1 MKTNNYI
8 ILGLLALGFMACE
21 MRDELKKLPSKED
34 QQEEGW
40 FTLDV
45 VSNGQNQT
53 TKAAF
58 DSKDVDAT
66 LYPVEIINMI
76 SGTTEHHYDSY
87 ADLLTQGQVKLVT
100 GKYKVVAYN
109 YDGSNVN
116 ASERP
121 WFRGETEFE
130 ILAGKTTKVNTICK
144 LQNIAVTVGF
154 TDNFKKQFQDDY
166 AITVTNGEAGVKVFE
181 KEQLG
186 KTFFFKVP
194 EKKNSVQLT
203 VKATTTANTQIAQ
216 NYTVTKPADAEGNSN
231 LVSGDEF
238 TVNIDA
244 GNEPSVDP
252 TTQIELNISVDLTMN
267 ETGLTIEIP
276 TENIVFNGDG
286 GSTPDPDV
294 PDPDDPG
301 KDQITVTGLGETY
314 NLPLSEG
321 QKVLVNISAPKGITK
336 LLVKIDSDNEEFMA
350 TLGGFG
356 LAEEFDIANPGK
368 LFDVLSN
375 SLESGNGIGLIDP
388 DDPIKGKTSYLFD
401 VTDFMVLLVNVGAVT
416 RNQQEAGRVVAA
428 RCADNIHK
436 RLVDFVRQRI
446 PLIVVQVGNDGI
458 GAVQRGIFIEAAAE
472 LLVCALENQVIGVIT
487 ETFGNLLPHALVGF
501 HGQCAGFG
509 AFRTEHAIP
518 AAIPMVIDDD
528 VHARLARIAD
538 NFLHAVHVVGV
549 DGVVAFVEVGGVG
562 HPSHGN
568 ADGVKARRL
577 HAVNHGLR
585 RFRLTPVR
593 LIAKGRVRLDADVV
607 VAGFQGVAEVDAV
620 AHQAGSLQRRQA
632 LAHHA
637 VIHRFRLFRR
647 PYAGNQHQHRQHQ
660 AEQVQEPLLHI
671 HRSFLLRI

>member
-87 ADLLTQGQVKLVT
+87 ADLLTQGQVKLVI

-238 TVNIDA
+238 TGV
-244 GNEPSVDP
+244 
-252 TTQIELNISVDLTMN
+252 
-267 ETGLTIEIP
+267 TIEIP

-301 KDQITVTGLGETY
+301 KDQMTGLGETY

-401 VTDFMVLLVNVGAVT
+401 VTDFMVLLNLYAPSTNTFTLTVEDGVSEPVSGT
-416 RNQQEAGRVVAA
+416 LTVVAS
-428 RCADNIHK
+428 N
-436 RLVDFVRQRI
+436 
-446 PLIVVQVGNDGI
+446 
-458 GAVQRGIFIEAAAE
+458 
-472 LLVCALENQVIGVIT
+472 LE
-487 ETFGNLLPHALVGF
+487 
-501 HGQCAGFG
+501 
-509 AFRTEHAIP
+509 
-518 AAIPMVIDDD
+518 
-528 VHARLARIAD
+528 
-538 NFLHAVHVVGV
+538 
-549 DGVVAFVEVGGVG
+549 
-562 HPSHGN
+562 
-568 ADGVKARRL
+568 
-577 HAVNHGLR
+577 
-585 RFRLTPVR
+585 
-593 LIAKGRVRLDADVV
+593 
-607 VAGFQGVAEVDAV
+607 
-620 AHQAGSLQRRQA
+620 
-632 LAHHA
+632 
-637 VIHRFRLFRR
+637 
-647 PYAGNQHQHRQHQ
+647 
-660 AEQVQEPLLHI
+660 
-671 HRSFLLRI
+671 

>member
-238 TVNIDA
+238 TVNID
-244 GNEPSVDP
+244 
-252 TTQIELNISVDLTMN
+252 
-267 ETGLTIEIP
+267 
-276 TENIVFNGDG
+276 
-286 GSTPDPDV
+286 
-294 PDPDDPG
+294 
-301 KDQITVTGLGETY
+301 
-314 NLPLSEG
+314 LPLSEG

-401 VTDFMVLLVNVGAVT
+401 VTDFMVLLNLYAPSTNTFTLTVEDGVSEPVSGT
-416 RNQQEAGRVVAA
+416 LTVVAS
-428 RCADNIHK
+428 N
-436 RLVDFVRQRI
+436 
-446 PLIVVQVGNDGI
+446 
-458 GAVQRGIFIEAAAE
+458 
-472 LLVCALENQVIGVIT
+472 LE
-487 ETFGNLLPHALVGF
+487 
-501 HGQCAGFG
+501 
-509 AFRTEHAIP
+509 
-518 AAIPMVIDDD
+518 
-528 VHARLARIAD
+528 
-538 NFLHAVHVVGV
+538 
-549 DGVVAFVEVGGVG
+549 
-562 HPSHGN
+562 
-568 ADGVKARRL
+568 
-577 HAVNHGLR
+577 
-585 RFRLTPVR
+585 
-593 LIAKGRVRLDADVV
+593 
-607 VAGFQGVAEVDAV
+607 
-620 AHQAGSLQRRQA
+620 
-632 LAHHA
+632 
-637 VIHRFRLFRR
+637 
-647 PYAGNQHQHRQHQ
+647 
-660 AEQVQEPLLHI
+660 
-671 HRSFLLRI
+671 